1 MSINET
7 TMETR
12 IFNMPAMVEGD
23 GFSSDELADEMDGLR
38 LNFPKVKIPSGGMLQ
53 FEVPGDDPENPEY
66 EKTLEGV
73 ILFNHASGA
82 YWQEGSEYDE
92 TTSPL
97 CSSVDGRVGIG
108 EPGGTCAVCPL
119 NQFGSALDGSGK
131 GKACK
136 NMRVLYLLRSGDY
149 MPLQLALPPT
159 SIRPFNDFYSLCFA
173 SRRRGTCGSLV
184 QIGLKRMSN
193 GKDDYSVATFR
204 KVSDFSGEELAQM
217 KAYAEGFKEQVKM
230 MLQQRAEAAA
240 NCPEDGL
247 EDCDGRYAVSGNDDS
262 FLIADASEVDGDRL
276 PLPA

>member
-1 MSINET
+1 MSNSET
-7 TMETR
+7 LMETR
-12 IFNMPAMVEGD
+12 NFNLPTMVEGD
-23 GFSSDELADEMDGLR
+23 GFTGDELADEMDGLR

-66 EKTLEGV
+66 SKTLEGV

-92 TTSPL
+92 NTSPL

-136 NMRVLYLLRSGDY
+136 NMRVLYLLRDGDF
-149 MPLQLALPPT
+149 MPLQLTLPPT

-173 SRRRGTCGSLV
+173 SRRRGTCGSVV
-184 QIGLKRMSN
+184 QIGLKKMNN
-193 GKDDYSVATFR
+193 GRDDYSVATFR
-204 KVSDFSGEELAQM
+204 KVTDFTGEELAQM
-217 KAYAEGFKEQVKM
+217 KAYAEGFKEQVKI

-240 NCPEDGL
+240 SRPDDELGDFDG
-247 EDCDGRYAVSGNDDS
+247 GYAISGDDNA
-262 FLIADASEVDGDRL
+262 FVITGTSEVNGDRDA
-276 PLPA
+276 LPA